1 MGGEPTCY
9 LNTAQAATH
18 LGLSPRTLEGY
29 RVTGGG
35 PPYLTYCN
43 RIHYLPA
50 DLDAW
55 ALESRRRSTSDDG
68 GRNNGRKTSD
78 GAVRQAIPAG
88 GRARLS
94 VNELAALLG
103 VTRRT
108 LDRYRAKGTGPAFET
123 VNGRVFYSRKG
134 VAAWL
139 TGGRRTSTSDAGE
152 EAPEPAE
159 GGRNKDGSGPAAD
172 GSGAEDA

>member
-1 MGGEPTCY
+1 MGGVPTCY
-9 LNTAQAATH
+9 LDTAQAAAH

-68 GRNNGRKTSD
+68 GTDNGRKKCD
-78 GAVRQAIPAG
+78 GGIRQAIPAAG
-88 GRARLS
+88 PARLS
-94 VNELAALLG
+94 VSELAVLLG

-108 LDRYRAKGTGPAFET
+108 LDRYRARGTGPAFEK

-134 VAAWL
+134 VEKWL
-139 TGGRRTSTSDAGE
+139 AGGRRTSTSDAEE
-152 EAPEPAE
+152 EAP
-159 GGRNKDGSGPAAD
+159 GPAA
-172 GSGAEDA
+172 GGGGTEDA